1 MQDVDCATTYL
12 LVIEHREALELLDLL
27 ELFFRQVFLDLTS
40 DARLLER
47 QIQAPVID
55 ARLGVLAR
63 RHSVEH
69 HLVQLFT
76 IHNDWE
82 KVRLTLRLGL
92 RLLEV
97 HEARKTRPPELPVRD
112 RIVRPSVFSAAL
124 QLIIAARRHIRGE
137 RRRIIRT
144 RFDENHLQVRLRESK
159 PHARRLKRQKPAQ
172 RAVQEKLRPQVQ
184 KRSREQRDAD
194 ENSPDSVIPRHDH
207 HVIIA
212 RRVRRR
218 DAFTASRALHS
229 RHHRRR
235 RDNRTRTRRRQR
247 RQSLIDRDGRLLMR
261 HHHVNRRRSLR
272 DDAATGRHA
281 RDGRH
286 TSRRHHRI
294 RRRRVRGHVRP
305 SVACQCDAH
314 NSSKFD

>member
-12 LVIEHREALELLDLL
+12 LVIEYREALELLDLL
-27 ELFFRQVFLDLTS
+27 ELFFRQVFLDLTP

-97 HEARKTRPPELPVRD
+97 HEARKSRPPELPVRD

-124 QLIIAARRHIRGE
+124 QLVIAARRHIRGE
-137 RRRIIRT
+137 RRRSIRT
-144 RFDENHLQVRLRESK
+144 RCDENHLQVRLRESK

-194 ENSPDSVIPRHDH
+194 ENSPDSVIPRYDH

-218 DAFTASRALHS
+218 DAFTASRAL
-229 RHHRRR
+229 RLHHRRSR
-235 RDNRTRTRRRQR
+235 RLRDDDRTRTRRR
-247 RQSLIDRDGRLLMR
+247 RQSMIDRDGRLLMR

-286 TSRRHHRI
+286 VRRRQHHRRI
-294 RRRRVRGHVRP
+294 RRRLRRRSRSRV
-305 SVACQCDAH
+305 
-314 NSSKFD
+314 